1 MALPTGAITLLFSD
15 IEGSTQHWE
24 ERPEAMASAL
34 HRHDQLLRGAIEAN
48 RGHIFKTVGDAFCA
62 AFSRATDGV
71 GAALD
76 VQRALAAE
84 DFSAVGG
91 LRVRIAVHSGTTH
104 ERDGDY
110 FGPTV
115 NRIARLLAV
124 VHGEQVVISGETA
137 QLLGEALPEHAEL
150 RDLGSHRLKD
160 LVEPEH
166 VWQLTAPG
174 LRDLFPPL
182 LSLGSLPN
190 NLPRQVTALIGRDE
204 VVAEVEVLI
213 AQSPLVTLVGTGGV
227 GKTRIALQAGA
238 DLLDG
243 SGDGVWFVELA
254 PLSDPSLV
262 AVTIASA
269 LGLREQPERPVL
281 ETLLRYLKNRRLLL
295 ILDNC
300 EHVVAETA
308 RIAEAILQNCPEV
321 RLLATSREA
330 LRIGGEHPYRMPSL
344 ATPLD
349 GAALTAA
356 EAARYG
362 AVALFAQRAA
372 ISDAKFRLNDEN
384 APVVGEIVRR
394 LDGIPLAIELAA
406 ARVKVLTLPQ
416 IAKKLDER
424 FAMLTGGS
432 RTALPRHQTMRALID
447 WSYDLLSAQEQR
459 LFRRLSFFA
468 GGWTLGAAGE
478 VCAGDDVLD
487 LLSALVDKS
496 LVVAEP
502 GGEQQRYGLLESTR
516 DYARERLARS
526 GELETIARAHAEAYL
541 ALAERLNSMFD
552 STPDRVWL
560 LQTEPELENWRAA
573 LAWSLG
579 ARNDV
584 LLGQRLTAKLGDFW
598 HSFGASEGLRW
609 VRTALET
616 VDETTPASVVAQLDL
631 AEALLHESLGRIRSS
646 YIPAERAFS
655 RFRELDDQMGMAYA
669 QHVIGSSLA
678 RRGQLAE
685 GIALLQT
692 ALEAS
697 RKLQARRLTG
707 RTLRRLATARRHA
720 GDLAAARSLFAEAL
734 DIFKEAGAERNVALV
749 ATHLAELE
757 FHGGDAEAAVRLA
770 GEALASDRELPDQT
784 RAMFTSSN
792 MAAYLIALDR
802 YDEGRDHAR
811 EALTLAARQE
821 SAVLVATAL
830 QHLAACAAL
839 RVVEEE
845 AQADKTRAARLIG
858 FVDAHLTE
866 LENQR
871 EFTEQ
876 QEYDRAIAALRATFD
891 RSTLE
896 RLTNEG
902 KTWSKERAVAEGL
915 AT

>member
-15 IEGSTQHWE
+15 IEGSTQRWE
-24 ERPEAMASAL
+24 ERPEAMVSAL
-34 HRHDQLLRGAIEAN
+34 HRHDQLMRGAIEAN

-62 AFSRATDGV
+62 AFSHAADGV
-71 GAALD
+71 AAALD
-76 VQRALAAE
+76 AQRALAAE

-115 NRIARLLAV
+115 NRVARLLAV
-124 VHGEQVVISGETA
+124 VHGEQVVISGEAA
-137 QLLGEALPEHAEL
+137 QLLVDALPGQAEL

-166 VWQLTAPG
+166 AWQLTAPG
-174 LRDLFPPL
+174 LRDVFPPL

-204 VVAEVEVLI
+204 VVAEVEALI
-213 AQSPLVTLVGTGGV
+213 EQSPLVTLVGTGGV
-227 GKTRIALQAGA
+227 GKTRLALQAGA
-238 DLLDG
+238 DVLDG

-262 AVTIASA
+262 AVTIAST

-281 ETLLRYLKNRRLLL
+281 ETLLRYLKNKRLLL

-300 EHVVAETA
+300 EHVIVETA
-308 RIAEAILQNCPEV
+308 RIAEAILRDCPNV

-330 LRIGGEHPYRMPSL
+330 LRISGEQPYRMPSL
-344 ATPLD
+344 AVPKD
-349 GAALTAA
+349 GAARTVA
-356 EAARYG
+356 EALQYG
-362 AVALFAQRAA
+362 AAALFTQRATIA
-372 ISDAKFRLNDEN
+372 DAKFRLSDAN

-424 FAMLTGGS
+424 FAVLTGGS
-432 RTALPRHQTMRALID
+432 RTALPRHRTMRALID
-447 WSYDLLSAQEQR
+447 WSYDLLSPEEQR
-459 LFRRLSFFA
+459 LFGRLAIFA
-468 GGWTLGAAGE
+468 GGWTLDTAGE

-496 LVVAEP
+496 LIVAEP
-502 GGEQQRYGLLESTR
+502 AGEQQRYGLLESTR
-516 DYARERLARS
+516 EYARERLAQS

-541 ALAERLNSMFD
+541 ALAERLHSAFD

-560 LQTEPELENWRAA
+560 SQTEPELENWRAA

-579 ARNDV
+579 ERNDV

-598 HSFGASEGLRW
+598 HSYGASEGLRW
-609 VRTALET
+609 VRTALEV

-631 AEALLHESLGRIRSS
+631 AEGLLYESLGRISLS
-646 YIPAERAFS
+646 HIPAQRALS
-655 RFRELDDQMGMAYA
+655 RFHELDDQMGVAYA
-669 QHVIGSSLA
+669 QHILGSSLA
-678 RRGQLAE
+678 QHGR
-685 GIALLQT
+685 IADGEVLLRA
-692 ALEAS
+692 ALEVS
-697 RKLQARRLTG
+697 RKHGGRRLTG
-707 RTLRRLATARRHA
+707 RTLRRLATARVHA
-720 GDLAAARSLFAEAL
+720 GDRATARSLYAEAL
-734 DIFKEAGAERNVALV
+734 EIFKAAGAERNVAFV
-749 ATHLAELE
+749 ATFLAELE
-757 FHGGDAEAAVRLA
+757 FQEGDAEAAVRLA
-770 GEALASDRELPDQT
+770 AEALASDREVPDRI

-792 MAAYLIALDR
+792 MAAYLVALDR
-802 YDEGRDHAR
+802 YDEAREHAR

-821 SAVLVATAL
+821 NAVLVATTL
-830 QHLAACAAL
+830 QHLAACVAL
-839 RVVEEE
+839 RPGEEE
-845 AQADKTRAARLIG
+845 AKANKARAASLIG
-858 FVDAHLTE
+858 FVDARLTE
-866 LENQR
+866 LENHR

-876 QEYDRAIAALRATFD
+876 QEYDRAIAALRETFD
-891 RSTLE
+891 QIELE
-896 RLTNEG
+896 RLIAEG
-902 KTWSKERAVAEGL
+902 QTWGKERAIAEGL

>member
-1 MALPTGAITLLFSD
+1 MPLPTGAITLLFSD
-15 IEGSTQHWE
+15 IEGSTQRWE
-24 ERPEAMASAL
+24 ERPEAMVSAL
-34 HRHDQLLRGAIEAN
+34 QRHDRLLRGAIEAN

-62 AFSRATDGV
+62 AFSHATDGV
-71 GAALD
+71 AAALD
-76 VQRALAAE
+76 AQRALAAE

-91 LRVRIAVHSGTTH
+91 LTVRIAVHSGTTH

-115 NRIARLLAV
+115 NRVARLLTI

-137 QLLGEALPEHAEL
+137 QLLRDALPGQAEL

-174 LRDLFPPL
+174 LRDRFPPL

-190 NLPRQVTALIGRDE
+190 NLPRQVTPLIGRDD
-204 VVAEVEVLI
+204 VVAEVEALI
-213 AQSPLVTLVGTGGV
+213 GEAALVTLVGTGGI
-227 GKTRIALQAGA
+227 GKTRVALQAGA

-262 AVTIASA
+262 AGTIAST

-281 ETLLRYLKNRRLLL
+281 ETLLQYLKRRRLLL

-300 EHVVAETA
+300 EHVIAETA
-308 RIAEAILQNCPEV
+308 RIAETILHDCPEV

-330 LRIGGEHPYRMPSL
+330 LRISGEHPYRMPSL
-344 ATPLD
+344 TVPVV
-349 GAALTAA
+349 GAALTGATA
-356 EAARYG
+356 LQHG

-372 ISDAKFRLNDEN
+372 ISDAKFRMDDEN
-384 APVVGEIVRR
+384 ATVVGEIVRR

-406 ARVKVLTLPQ
+406 ARVRVLTLAQ

-424 FAMLTGGS
+424 FAVLTGGS

-459 LFRRLSFFA
+459 LFRRLSVFA
-468 GGWTLGAAGE
+468 GGWTLDTASE
-478 VCAGDDVLD
+478 VCAGDDVFD

-502 GGEQQRYGLLESTR
+502 AGEQQRYRLLESTR
-516 DYARERLARS
+516 EYARERLAQS
-526 GELETIARAHAEAYL
+526 GELETIARRHAEAYL
-541 ALAERLNSMFD
+541 ALAERLHSAFD
-552 STPDRVWL
+552 STADRTWL
-560 LQTEPELENWRAA
+560 SQTEPELENWRAA

-579 ARNDV
+579 TQNDV

-609 VRTALET
+609 VRTALEL

-631 AEALLHESLGRIRSS
+631 AEALLYESLGRISLS
-646 YIPAERAFS
+646 HIPAQRALA
-655 RFRELDDQMGMAYA
+655 RFQELDDQMGVAYA
-669 QHVIGSSLA
+669 QHILGSSLA
-678 RRGQLAE
+678 QHGR
-685 GIALLQT
+685 IADGETLLKA
-692 ALEAS
+692 ALEVS
-697 RKLQARRLTG
+697 RKRGRRRLTG
-707 RTLRRLATARRHA
+707 RTLRRLATARLHA
-720 GDLAAARSLFAEAL
+720 GDRAAARSLFAEAL
-734 DIFKEAGAERNVALV
+734 EIFKAAGAERNVAFV
-749 ATHLAELE
+749 ATFLAELE

-770 GEALASDRELPDQT
+770 GEALAGDRELPDRI

-802 YDEGRDHAR
+802 YDEAR
-811 EALTLAARQE
+811 ERACEALRLAARQE
-821 SAVLVATAL
+821 NAVLVATAL

-839 RVVEEE
+839 RRTEEE
-845 AQADKTRAARLIG
+845 VQADHARAARLIG
-858 FVDAHLTE
+858 FVDASLAE

-876 QEYDRAIAALRATFD
+876 QEYDRAIATLRETLGP
-891 RSTLE
+891 RELE
-896 RLTNEG
+896 RLMAEG
-902 KTWSKERAVAEGL
+902 QTWSKERAIAEGL
-915 AT
+915 AI

>member
-15 IEGSTQHWE
+15 IEGSTQRWE
-24 ERPEAMASAL
+24 EQPEAMVSAL
-34 HRHDQLLRGAIEAN
+34 HRHDQLLRGSIETN

-62 AFSRATDGV
+62 AFSHAADGV
-71 GAALD
+71 SAALD
-76 VQRALAAE
+76 AQRALAAE

-115 NRIARLLAV
+115 NRVARLLAV

-137 QLLGEALPEHAEL
+137 QLLRDALPGQAEL

-174 LRDLFPPL
+174 MRDLFPPL

-190 NLPRQVTALIGRDE
+190 NLPRQVTPLIGRDE
-204 VVAEVEVLI
+204 VLVEVEAMI
-213 AQSPLVTLVGTGGV
+213 EQSPLVTLVGTGGV

-262 AVTIASA
+262 AVTIAST

-300 EHVVAETA
+300 EHVIAETA
-308 RIAEAILQNCPEV
+308 RIAETILRDCPEV

-330 LRIGGEHPYRMPSL
+330 LRISGEQPYRMPSL
-344 ATPLD
+344 AVPPD
-349 GAALTAA
+349 VAELTAA
-356 EAARYG
+356 QALQCG
-362 AVALFAQRAA
+362 AVALFVQRATTA
-372 ISDAKFRLNDEN
+372 SAKFRLNDEN
-384 APVVGEIVRR
+384 APVLGEIVRR

-416 IAKKLDER
+416 IAEKLDER
-424 FAMLTGGS
+424 FAVLTGGS

-447 WSYDLLSAQEQR
+447 WSYDLLSPAEQR
-459 LFRRLSFFA
+459 LFRRLSIFA
-468 GGWTLGAAGE
+468 GGWTLATAGE

-502 GGEQQRYGLLESTR
+502 AGEQQRYGLLESTR
-516 DYARERLARS
+516 EYARERLAES
-526 GELETIARAHAEAYL
+526 GELEAIARGHAQAYL
-541 ALAERLNSMFD
+541 ALAERLHSTFD

-560 LQTEPELENWRAA
+560 SRTEPELENWRAA

-579 ARNDV
+579 AGNDV
-584 LLGQRLTAKLGDFW
+584 LLGQRLAAKLGEVW
-598 HSFGASEGLRW
+598 HSFAASEGLRW
-609 VRTALET
+609 VRAALDT
-616 VDETTPASVVAQLDL
+616 VNETTPPSVAAHLDL
-631 AEALLHESLGRIRSS
+631 TEALLYEPLGRLRSS
-646 YIPAERAFS
+646 HVPAERALS
-655 RFRELDDQMGMAYA
+655 RFHELDDQMGMAYA
-669 QHVIGSSLA
+669 QHILGSSLA
-678 RRGQLAE
+678 RRGQIAE
-685 GIALLQT
+685 GVALLEA
-692 ALEAS
+692 ALEIS
-697 RKLQARRLTG
+697 RKLEVRRLTG
-707 RTLRRLATARRHA
+707 RTLRRLATARRNA
-720 GDLAAARSLFAEAL
+720 GDLPAARSLFAEAL
-734 DIFKEAGAERNVALV
+734 EFFKAAGAERNIALV

-770 GEALASDRELPDQT
+770 GEALASDRELPDRI

-792 MAAYLIALDR
+792 MAAYLIALER
-802 YDEGRDHAR
+802 YDEAREHAR

-821 SAVLVATAL
+821 SAILIATAL

-839 RVVEEE
+839 RLVEEE
-845 AQADKTRAARLIG
+845 AQAGKSRAASLIG

-876 QEYDRAIAALRATFD
+876 QEYDRAIAALRETFEQ
-891 RSTLE
+891 TELH
-896 RLTNEG
+896 RLMAEG
-902 KTWSKERAVAEGL
+902 KTWSKERAIAEGL

>member
-15 IEGSTQHWE
+15 IEGSTQRWE
-24 ERPEAMASAL
+24 ERPEAMVSAL

-62 AFSRATDGV
+62 AFSSATDGV
-71 GAALD
+71 AAALD
-76 VQRALAAE
+76 AQRALAAE
-84 DFSAVGG
+84 DFSAVGE

-115 NRIARLLAV
+115 NRVARLLAV
-124 VHGEQVVISGETA
+124 VNGEQVVISGETA
-137 QLLGEALPEHAEL
+137 QLLRGVLPGQAKL
-150 RDLGSHRLKD
+150 RDLGTHRLKD
-160 LVEPEH
+160 LVEPEQ

-190 NLPRQVTALIGRDE
+190 NLPRQVTPLIGRDA
-204 VVAEVEVLI
+204 VAAEVEALI
-213 AQSPLVTLVGTGGV
+213 EQSPLVTLVGTGGV

-262 AVTIASA
+262 AVTIAST

-281 ETLLRYLKNRRLLL
+281 ETLLRYLKNRRMLL

-300 EHVVAETA
+300 EHVVEETA
-308 RIAEAILQNCPEV
+308 RIAEAILRNCPEV

-330 LRIGGEHPYRMPSL
+330 LRIAGEHPYRMPSL
-344 ATPLD
+344 ATPPD

-356 EAARYG
+356 EAAGYG
-362 AVALFAQRAA
+362 AVALFVQRAA
-372 ISDAKFRLNDEN
+372 ISDTKFRLNDEN

-459 LFRRLSFFA
+459 LFRRLSIFA
-468 GGWTLGAAGE
+468 GGWTLDAAVE
-478 VCAGDDVLD
+478 VCSGDDVLD

-502 GGEQQRYGLLESTR
+502 GGEQQRYGSLESTR
-516 DYARERLARS
+516 EYARERLAQS
-526 GELETIARAHAEAYL
+526 GELETIARAHADAYL
-541 ALAERLNSMFD
+541 ALAERLNSLFD

-560 LQTEPELENWRAA
+560 SQTEPELENWRAA

-616 VDETTPASVVAQLDL
+616 VDETTPALVVAQLDL
-631 AEALLHESLGRIRSS
+631 AEALLYESLGRIGLS
-646 YIPAERAFS
+646 YIPAERALS
-655 RFRELDDQMGMAYA
+655 RFAELDDQMGMAYA
-669 QHVIGSSLA
+669 QHILGSSLA
-678 RRGQLAE
+678 QHGR
-685 GIALLQT
+685 IADGETLLKA
-692 ALEAS
+692 ALDVS
-697 RKLQARRLTG
+697 RKRGGLRLTG
-707 RTLRRLATARRHA
+707 RTLRRLATARYHA
-720 GDLAAARSLFAEAL
+720 GDHAAAHSLYAEAL
-734 DIFKEAGAERNVALV
+734 EIFKAAGAERNVALV
-749 ATHLAELE
+749 ATFLAELE
-757 FHGGDAEAAVRLA
+757 FLEGDAETAVRLA

-802 YDEGRDHAR
+802 YDEGRNRAR

-821 SAVLVATAL
+821 NAVLVATAL

-876 QEYDRAIAALRATFD
+876 QEYDRAIAALRETFEQ
-891 RSTLE
+891 SELE
-896 RLTNEG
+896 RLMAEG
-902 KTWSKERAVAEGL
+902 QMWSKERAIAEGL

>member
-15 IEGSTQHWE
+15 IEGSTQRWE
-24 ERPEAMASAL
+24 ERPEAMVSAL
-34 HRHDQLLRGAIEAN
+34 HRHDQLMRGAIEAN
-48 RGHIFKTVGDAFCA
+48 SGHIFKTVGDAFCA
-62 AFSRATDGV
+62 AFSRAADGV
-71 GAALD
+71 AAALD
-76 VQRALAAE
+76 AQRAVAAE

-115 NRIARLLAV
+115 NRVARLLAV
-124 VHGEQVVISGETA
+124 VHGEQVVISGEAA
-137 QLLGEALPEHAEL
+137 QLLADALPGQAEL

-166 VWQLTAPG
+166 AWQLTAPG
-174 LRDLFPPL
+174 LRDVFPPL

-204 VVAEVEVLI
+204 VVAEVEALI

-227 GKTRIALQAGA
+227 GKTRLALQAGA
-238 DLLDG
+238 DVLDG

-262 AVTIASA
+262 AVTIAST
-269 LGLREQPERPVL
+269 LGLREQPERPML

-300 EHVVAETA
+300 EHVIAETA
-308 RIAEAILQNCPEV
+308 RIAEAILRDCPNV

-330 LRIGGEHPYRMPSL
+330 LRISGEQPYRMPSL
-344 ATPLD
+344 AVPKD
-349 GAALTAA
+349 GAARTAA
-356 EAARYG
+356 EALQYG
-362 AVALFAQRAA
+362 AAALFIQRATIA
-372 ISDAKFRLNDEN
+372 DAKFRLSDAN

-424 FAMLTGGS
+424 FAVLTGGS

-447 WSYDLLSAQEQR
+447 WSYDLLSPQEQR
-459 LFRRLSFFA
+459 LFARLAIFA
-468 GGWTLGAAGE
+468 GGWTLDTAGE
-478 VCAGDDVLD
+478 VCAGDDVLE

-496 LVVAEP
+496 LIVAEP
-502 GGEQQRYGLLESTR
+502 AGEQQRYAWLESTR
-516 DYARERLARS
+516 EYARERLAQS

-541 ALAERLNSMFD
+541 VLAERLHGAFD

-560 LQTEPELENWRAA
+560 SQTEPELENWRAA

-598 HSFGASEGLRW
+598 HSYGASEGLRW
-609 VRTALET
+609 VRAALEM
-616 VDETTPASVVAQLDL
+616 VDESTPALVVAQLDL
-631 AEALLHESLGRIRSS
+631 AEGLLYESLGRIGLSH
-646 YIPAERAFS
+646 IPAQRALS
-655 RFRELDDQMGMAYA
+655 RFHELDDQMGVAYA
-669 QHVIGSSLA
+669 QHILGSSLA
-678 RRGQLAE
+678 HHGRIADGE
-685 GIALLQT
+685 ALLRA
-692 ALEAS
+692 ALEVS
-697 RKLQARRLTG
+697 RKYGGRRLTG
-707 RTLRRLATARRHA
+707 RTLRRLATARVHA
-720 GDLAAARSLFAEAL
+720 GDRATARSLYAEAL
-734 DIFKEAGAERNVALV
+734 EIFKAAGAERNVAFV
-749 ATHLAELE
+749 ATFLAELE
-757 FHGGDAEAAVRLA
+757 FQEGDAEAAVRLA
-770 GEALASDRELPDQT
+770 GQALASDREVPDRI

-792 MAAYLIALDR
+792 MAAYLIALER
-802 YDEGRDHAR
+802 YDEARERAR

-821 SAVLVATAL
+821 NAVLVATAL

-839 RVVEEE
+839 RLGEEE
-845 AQADKTRAARLIG
+845 AQANKTRAASLIG
-858 FVDAHLTE
+858 FVDARLTE
-866 LENQR
+866 LENHR

-876 QEYDRAIAALRATFD
+876 QEYDRAIDALRETFD
-891 RSTLE
+891 QSELG
-896 RLTNEG
+896 RLMAEG
-902 KTWSKERAVAEGL
+902 QAWSKERAIAEGL

>member
-15 IEGSTQHWE
+15 IEGSTQRWE
-24 ERPEAMASAL
+24 ERPEAMVSAL
-34 HRHDQLLRGAIEAN
+34 HRHDRLLRDAIEAN

-71 GAALD
+71 AAALD
-76 VQRALAAE
+76 VQLALAAE

-115 NRIARLLAV
+115 NRVARLLAV
-124 VHGEQVVISGETA
+124 VHGEQVVLSGETA
-137 QLLGEALPEHAEL
+137 QLLRDALPGQAEL

-204 VVAEVEVLI
+204 VVAEVEALI

-262 AVTIASA
+262 AVTIAST
-269 LGLREQPERPVL
+269 LGLREQPEYPVI
-281 ETLLRYLKNRRLLL
+281 ETLLRYLKNRRMLL

-308 RIAEAILQNCPEV
+308 RIAEVILRNCPEV

-330 LRIGGEHPYRMPSL
+330 LRISGEHPYRMPSL
-344 ATPLD
+344 AVPAD

-356 EAARYG
+356 EAVQHG

-384 APVVGEIVRR
+384 APAVGEIVRR
-394 LDGIPLAIELAA
+394 LDGIPFAIELAA

-447 WSYDLLSAQEQR
+447 WSYDLLSAEEQR
-459 LFRRLSFFA
+459 LFRRLSIFA
-468 GGWTLGAAGE
+468 GGWTLDTAGE

-502 GGEQQRYGLLESTR
+502 AGEQQRYRLLESTR
-516 DYARERLARS
+516 EYARERLAQS

-541 ALAERLNSMFD
+541 AFAERLHHAFD

-560 LQTEPELENWRAA
+560 SQTEPELENWRAA
-573 LAWSLG
+573 LTWSLG
-579 ARNDV
+579 GRNDV
-584 LLGQRLTAKLGDFW
+584 LLGQRLTAKLGDVW
-598 HSFGASEGLRW
+598 HSSGANEGLRW
-609 VRTALET
+609 VRTALEMA
-616 VDETTPASVVAQLDL
+616 DETTPASVVAHLDL
-631 AEALLHESLGRIRSS
+631 TEALLYESLGRIKLS
-646 YIPAERAFS
+646 YVPAERALS
-655 RFRELDDQMGMAYA
+655 RFHELDDPISLAYA
-669 QHVIGSSLA
+669 QHIAGCSLA
-678 RRGQLAE
+678 RRGQIAE
-685 GIALLQT
+685 GEALLHS

-697 RKLQARRLTG
+697 RRHGARRLTG
-707 RTLRRLATARRHA
+707 RTLRRLATAREDA
-720 GDLAAARSLFAEAL
+720 GELSAARLLYAEAHA
-734 DIFKEAGAERNVALV
+734 IFTEIGAERNAALV
-749 ATHLAELE
+749 ATFLAEFE
-757 FHGGDAEAAVRLA
+757 FRGGNVESALTLA
-770 GEALASDRELPDQT
+770 SEALVSHRELHD
-784 RAMFTSSN
+784 RVHVMVSLSN
-792 MAAYLIALDR
+792 TAGYLIALQR
-802 YDEGRDHAR
+802 YDEARESAR
-811 EALTLAARQE
+811 EALALAARQE
-821 SAVLVATAL
+821 NSVLVATAL
-830 QHLAACAAL
+830 QHLVACAAL
-839 RVVEEE
+839 RRVEED
-845 AQADKTRAARLIG
+845 AQADKMRAARLIG
-858 FVDAHLTE
+858 FVDARLIE
-866 LENQR
+866 LEHQR
-871 EFTEQ
+871 EHTEQ
-876 QEYDRAIAALRATFD
+876 QEYDRVKTALRGAIGVGE
-891 RSTLE
+891 LE
-896 RLTNEG
+896 RLMTDG
-902 KTWSKERAVAEGL
+902 RTWSEDRALAEIIAL
-915 AT
+915 